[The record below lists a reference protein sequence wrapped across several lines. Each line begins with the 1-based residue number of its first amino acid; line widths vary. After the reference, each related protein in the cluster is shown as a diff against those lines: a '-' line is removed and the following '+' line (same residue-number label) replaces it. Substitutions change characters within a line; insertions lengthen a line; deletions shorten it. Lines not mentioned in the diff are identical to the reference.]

1 MSAKINWAID
11 VQIVGGPKVS
21 LSQTV
26 SVEAYD
32 NIEVTVADGAEGEDI
47 LILPGGTGQVQFLL
61 IRSNRYGADLSYS
74 VNAAEADSTKRIRLD
89 SPQLLMGEGAVNI
102 LGTPPHTL
110 FFYNNLG
117 QDAAIQILV
126 GRQATTP

>member
-1 MSAKINWAID
+1 MPAKINCAID
-11 VQIVGGPKVS
+11 VQVDGGPKVS

-26 SVEAYD
+26 NVEAYG
-32 NIEVTVADGAEGEDI
+32 NIEVTVTDGTDGEDV
-47 LILPGGTGQVQFLL
+47 LILPDGTDQVKFLL

-102 LGTPPHTL
+102 LGDPPHTL

-117 QDAAIQILV
+117 QDATIQILV